1 MKRYVEE
8 AGRRDVLRLLDR
20 YECVTSAV
28 MPVELRS
35 ALRRRIAE
43 GTLDAERVAE
53 VLKRFTADRAF
64 WAFVEVTRDIL
75 AAAETLVTTHPL
87 RTLDAIHVVSAQ
99 LFKTRLAVPELRFV
113 SADQRQTDA
122 AAAAGMTATYIG
134 S

>member
-43 GTLDAERVAE
+43 GTLDAEPVAE
-53 VLKRFTADRAF
+53 VLKRFTTDRSF

-87 RTLDAIHVVSAQ
+87 RTLDAIHVASAQ

-113 SADQRQTDA
+113 SAHQRQTDA

-134 S
+134 T